1 MLLSP
6 PLQVPG
12 FDISKTAQMYST
24 LAGVLAGFSFAGI
37 ITLATFEP
45 KRGSLRSISSGGKT
59 AEGAQPGS
67 PESANDDKSGLPFAL
82 VARVLGA
89 AFLGLIIVSL
99 SYASL
104 SGTTLTAGSE
114 VSDEIILGPAFA
126 ASAVQVFYALVLL
139 TESLDT
145 PFFKGKAA
153 LRMRPTV
160 GRWATLLAVFFVF
173 DSARDYETLR
183 YSGHYTYITFYGVA
197 FGIIQL
203 IVSLVLYPFWSGK
216 IPYWPGR
223 RPCRSAKRMRE
234 WKQPKKDSTIR
245 LLTDV
250 AFALTVISGLCFAAF
265 DALSDETTM
274 VWPIVPIITMGFTL
288 LIMTG
293 TTYQLA
299 RSGEREAASYL
310 KLTRFLGKLRKYI
323 VGSVRTVH

>member
-1 MLLSP
+1 MLLSSIP
-6 PLQVPG
+6 QVPG

-37 ITLATFEP
+37 ITIATFKPE
-45 KRGSLRSISSGGKT
+45 KESLLSKLLTTARPGKN
-59 AEGAQPGS
+59 AQPGS
-67 PESANDDKSGLPFAL
+67 PEPATDAPAGLPFAL
-82 VARVLGA
+82 VVRVLGA

-104 SGTTLTAGSE
+104 SGTTDTAGAE

-145 PFFKGKAA
+145 PYFKGKTA
-153 LRMRPTV
+153 LRIRPIV
-160 GRWATLLAVFFVF
+160 ARWATLLAVFFVF

-183 YSGHYTYITFYGVA
+183 YHGHYTYITFFGVT
-197 FGIIQL
+197 FGVVQL
-203 IVSLVLYPFWSGK
+203 IVSLVLYPFWSGQL
-216 IPYWPGR
+216 PYWP
-223 RPCRSAKRMRE
+223 AKRVRE
-234 WKQPKKDSTIR
+234 WTQDTKDLTIR
-245 LLTDV
+245 WLTAT
-250 AFALTVISGLCFAAF
+250 AFALTVISGLCYAAF

-274 VWPIVPIITMGFTL
+274 TWPLIPITTMGLTL

-299 RSGEREAASYL
+299 RSAKREAAEGP
-310 KLTRFLGKLRKYI
+310 KPANPRGRRKKHI
-323 VGSVRTVH
+323 AGSDPR